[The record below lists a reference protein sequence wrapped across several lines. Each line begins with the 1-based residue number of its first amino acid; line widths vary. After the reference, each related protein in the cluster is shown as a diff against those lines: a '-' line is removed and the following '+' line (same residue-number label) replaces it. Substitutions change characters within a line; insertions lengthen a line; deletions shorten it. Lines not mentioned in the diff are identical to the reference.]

1 MRELP
6 PESGEWE
13 IPPPLILLSFQY
25 GDIKTPVSL
34 TPGRVAESCRATVPP
49 LLYLFLPGLSLDKM
63 KELAISAR
71 ARVVPEMADESSFSE
86 GTEDERAVMGR
97 RVFTGSSVPVSLG
110 AE

>member
-1 MRELP
+1 MCELP
-6 PESGEWE
+6 SESGEWT
-13 IPPPLILLSFQY
+13 ISPLLILLSFQY
-25 GDIKTPVSL
+25 GDISSPVSL
-34 TPGRVAESCRATVPP
+34 VPGRVAESWRATVPP
-49 LLYLFLPGLSLDKM
+49 LLYRFLPGLSLDKT

-97 RVFTGSSVPVSLG
+97 RVFAGGSAPVSLG